1 MHVLMGFIKRPLALY
16 KTSKQSETITFACK
30 KLYVSLWN
38 NINNIIDPQASTDE
52 YVQYVV
58 NRITNQQAR
67 FLPEW
72 YTGILLENVT
82 NDAIAT

>member
-52 YVQYVV
+52 YVLVYGEGCEQYSPPPPLGVRMCV
-58 NRITNQQAR
+58 I
-67 FLPEW
+67 
-72 YTGILLENVT
+72 IL
-82 NDAIAT
+82 